1 MSAAS
6 WFKMVTGMLVG
17 GAGLSSYVA
26 FQGRRPEHMSDLS
39 AREYIAFAFM
49 TSLLSRHDEGDMES
63 RFMIK
68 ESFSIADSFLDECAL
83 LDAKRKQQPTDA
95 FLETVRVQ
103 IAERIAD
110 LAERLAKGGY
120 PGDFG
125 CSRSGLEAYWRDEI
139 GMCVKLEAT
148 MLHGL
153 KYSVSH
159 HADLRPSDAWFEEV
173 CKWGDHW
180 DIDPLGD
187 APETIYANN
196 DLRGT
201 A

>member
-6 WFKMVTGMLVG
+6 WFRMVTGMLVG
-17 GAGLSSYVA
+17 GEGLSSYVA

-49 TSLLSRHDEGDMES
+49 SSLLSRHDEGDMES
-63 RFMIK
+63 RYMVK
-68 ESFSIADSFLDECAL
+68 EAFLIADAFLDECAS
-83 LDAKRKQQPTDA
+83 LDAKRKHQPTDA

-103 IAERIAD
+103 VAERIAD
-110 LAERLAKGGY
+110 LAERLAKVGY
-120 PGDFG
+120 CGDFG
-125 CSRSGLEAYWRDEI
+125 GSRSGLEAFWRDEI
-139 GMCVKLEAT
+139 GLCVKLETT

-159 HADLRPSDAWFEEV
+159 HVDLLPSDVWFETV

-180 DIDPLGD
+180 HIDPLGD
-187 APETIYANN
+187 TPETIYVHS

-201 A
+201 T